1 MSVHFDTNLESQF
14 NSYSAKKFYI
24 SGMKTAYSLTKN
36 VFLFVRKNISGEHM
50 KNLILASALL
60 ALTSGLTQAATTGT
74 LLLQGVVPQKVS
86 IAVTSQAVA
95 SALDLSTS
103 QSDLVVASV
112 NEKSN
117 SKTGYKVT
125 ITSANLSK
133 LKRTDGADVLGYTM
147 KYNGSALALTSAA
160 GTTLSSS
167 AGTSVNVNKSV
178 AISYTGV
185 AAESMVEGT
194 YADTVTFTI
203 AAN

>member
-1 MSVHFDTNLESQF
+1 M
-14 NSYSAKKFYI
+14 KK
-24 SGMKTAYSLTKN
+24 
-36 VFLFVRKNISGEHM
+36 
-50 KNLILASALL
+50 LILATILL
-60 ALTSGLTQAATTGT
+60 TLTSGSLLAATTGT

-86 IAVTSQAVA
+86 ITVTSQAVA

-103 QSDLVVASV
+103 QNDLVVASV

-125 ITSANLSK
+125 ITSSNLSK
-133 LKRTDGADVLGYTM
+133 LKRTDGADVLAYTM
-147 KYNGSALALTSAA
+147 KYNGSAVALTSAA

-167 AGTSVNVNKSV
+167 SAAAVNVNKSV
-178 AISYTGV
+178 AVSYTGV

>member
-1 MSVHFDTNLESQF
+1 M
-14 NSYSAKKFYI
+14 KK
-24 SGMKTAYSLTKN
+24 
-36 VFLFVRKNISGEHM
+36 
-50 KNLILASALL
+50 LILTTALL
-60 ALTSGLTQAATTGT
+60 TLTSGSLLAATSGT

-86 IAVTSQAVA
+86 ITVTSQAVA

-103 QSDLVVASV
+103 QNDLVVASV

-133 LKRTDGADVLGYTM
+133 LKRTDGADVLAYTM
-147 KYNGSALALTSAA
+147 KYNGSAVALTSAA

-167 AGTSVNVNKSV
+167 SAAAVNVNKSV
-178 AISYTGV
+178 AVSYTGV